1 MTDFCRYSDIT
12 DSKWVIK
19 KKHLVLLNFLT
30 GLNLEVELLV
40 RAHECHTLACNM
52 EGIAAVL
59 RNGRLLTTALAET
72 REYMLMVTSYS
83 VPWNIKLTKFNDF
96 VNFASLVQR
105 FVKVIIRLRGCY
117 PTLLVFVSWI
127 GLWETDYQTKLCT
140 ISPDSWLAMFFLLQV
155 RLLTGIARFH
165 EMSYIF
171 DTLFEHE
178 HFELLCRRGI
188 DKVTLFCHNQTF
200 WLTCLKLTWLIT

>member
-1 MTDFCRYSDIT
+1 MSYRNCI
-12 DSKWVIK
+12 SKSLAFVLEHWIRL
-19 KKHLVLLNFLT
+19 KHLVLLNFLT

-83 VPWNIKLTKFNDF
+83 VLWNIKFTKFNEF
-96 VNFASLVQR
+96 VHFASLVQR
-105 FVKVIIRLRGCY
+105 FVKVIIRLPGCY

-127 GLWETDYQTKLCT
+127 GLWETDYQTKLCA
-140 ISPDSWLAMFFLLQV
+140 ISQIQDWRCFPVYRFVSSLA
-155 RLLTGIARFH
+155 
-165 EMSYIF
+165 
-171 DTLFEHE
+171 
-178 HFELLCRRGI
+178 
-188 DKVTLFCHNQTF
+188 
-200 WLTCLKLTWLIT
+200 